1 MMIQTP
7 TPTERPANFPSASQG
22 RSFVRITVRHVVIE
36 ADIGCAQDMVELGGL
51 VERAIDKTKRRRL
64 RHPESRY
71 VPLIRMRPATSP

>member
-1 MMIQTP
+1 MMGRQEVGQVP
-7 TPTERPANFPSASQG
+7 LFYAFNLEDHVPANHLL
-22 RSFVRITVRHVVIE
+22 RRI
-36 ADIGCAQDMVELGGL
+36 DQFLELGGL